1 MTISALETAPTS
13 RAVRREETAR
23 LLREAAT
30 LTGELRDQVI
40 NQVIELNIGVA
51 HAIAH
56 RYRNRSVP
64 VEDLEQ
70 VACMALVRAAQ
81 KFDVEQ
87 NRDFL
92 TYAVPTISGEI
103 KRHFRDQGWTIRP
116 PRRVQEI
123 QSKVIGAYHQGEEH
137 GAPPSP
143 ERIAAQLEL
152 PVQDVSEA
160 LQAEGCFRPVSLD
173 IPVTEDGRPAIDQL
187 TGDDDADERALE
199 ARLMLGPAVRKL
211 SDRDRRILYLRF
223 VEDRTQQEIGDELGV
238 TQMQASRLLKRILD
252 QLRRELG
259 ADAVPAA
266 PAVSA

>member
-1 MTISALETAPTS
+1 MVISAIDEAPT

-23 LLREAAT
+23 LLAKAAQ
-30 LTGELRDQVI
+30 LKGRRRDQVI
-40 NQVIELNIGVA
+40 DQVIVLNIGVA

-56 RYRNRSVP
+56 RYRNRSVA

-70 VACMALVRAAQ
+70 VACMALVRAAH
-81 KFDVEQ
+81 KFDVDQ

-123 QSKVIGAYHQGEEH
+123 QSKVIHTYHRGEEH
-137 GAPPSP
+137 GAPPSAA
-143 ERIAAQLEL
+143 RIAEQLDL
-152 PVQDVSEA
+152 PVDDVAEA

-173 IPVTEDGRPAIDQL
+173 VPVTADGRPAIDQL
-187 TGDDDADERALE
+187 TADEDSEQRALE
-199 ARLMLGPAVRKL
+199 ARLILGPAVRHL
-211 SDRDRRILYLRF
+211 SERDRKILRLRF
-223 VEDRTQQEIGDELGV
+223 VEDRTQQQIGDELGV

-252 QLRRELG
+252 QLRRDLG
-259 ADAVPAA
+259 ADS
-266 PAVSA
+266 VSA

>member
-1 MTISALETAPTS
+1 MTISALDRSPS
-13 RAVRREETAR
+13 RAIRRQETDR

-30 LTGELRDQVI
+30 RKGTRRDQLI
-40 NQVIELNIGVA
+40 EQVIVLNIGVA

-81 KFDVEQ
+81 KFDVGQE
-87 NRDFL
+87 RDFL
-92 TYAVPTISGEI
+92 TYAVPTISGEL
-103 KRHFRDQGWTIRP
+103 KRHFRDLGWTIRP

-123 QSKVIGAYHQGEEH
+123 QSKVINAYHQAEEH

-143 ERIAAQLEL
+143 AKLANQLDL
-152 PVQDVSEA
+152 PENDVAEA

-173 IPVTEDGRPAIDQL
+173 VPVTEDGRAAVDQL
-187 TGDDDADERALE
+187 TEPEDVDARALE
-199 ARLMLGPAVRKL
+199 ARLVLSPAVRKL
-211 SDRDRRILYLRF
+211 SPRDRTILRLRF
-223 VEDRTQQEIGDELGV
+223 VEDRTQQEIGDQLGV

-252 QLRRELG
+252 QLRNDLG
-259 ADAVPAA
+259 AAVPA
-266 PAVSA
+266 

>member
-1 MTISALETAPTS
+1 MTISAKDEAPS

-23 LLREAAT
+23 LLQEASEAT
-30 LTGELRDQVI
+30 GSERDQLI
-40 NQVIELNIGVA
+40 EQVIVLNVGVA

-123 QSKVIGAYHQGEEH
+123 QSKVIHAYHRGEEH

-143 ERIAAQLEL
+143 ARIAEQLDL
-152 PVQDVSEA
+152 PEADVSEA

-173 IPVTEDGRPAIDQL
+173 VPVTEDGRPAIDQL
-187 TGDDDADERALE
+187 TSEDNTDERALE
-199 ARLMLGPAVRKL
+199 ARLLLGPAVRHL
-211 SDRDRRILYLRF
+211 SERDRRILHMRF
-223 VEDRTQQEIGDELGV
+223 VEDRTQQEIGDALGV

-252 QLRRELG
+252 QLRGELG
-259 ADAVPAA
+259 ADAVPA
-266 PAVSA
+266 

>member
-1 MTISALETAPTS
+1 MTISALDEAPS

-23 LLREAAT
+23 LLSEASTLKGKRREQVI
-30 LTGELRDQVI
+30 DQVI
-40 NQVIELNIGVA
+40 VLNIGVA

-81 KFDVEQ
+81 KFDVDQ

-123 QSKVIGAYHQGEEH
+123 QSKVIHAYHHGEEH
-137 GAPPSP
+137 GAPPSAA
-143 ERIAAQLEL
+143 RIAEQLDL
-152 PVQDVSEA
+152 PVADVSEA

-173 IPVTEDGRPAIDQL
+173 VPVTEDGRPAIDQL
-187 TGDDDADERALE
+187 TEEESGDERALE
-199 ARLMLGPAVRKL
+199 ARLMLGPAVRHL
-211 SDRDRRILYLRF
+211 SDRDRKILYLRF
-223 VEDRTQQEIGDELGV
+223 VEDRTQQEIGNELGV

-252 QLRRELG
+252 QLRGELG
-259 ADAVPAA
+259 ADAVPA
-266 PAVSA
+266 